1 MPQGPSISSSF
12 LLPKTDNFLRV
23 SVSLLDLECNL
34 SRQLK
39 CCSTASL
46 QILSSFTA
54 YKDLVKMISFVRSTD
69 LVVSLYSVIDKE
81 LLS

>member
-1 MPQGPSISSSF
+1 MPQGSSISSF

-34 SRQLK
+34 RRQLK
-39 CCSTASL
+39 CCSSASL

-54 YKDLVKMISFVRSTD
+54 CKGLVKMISYVRSTD
-69 LVVSLYSVIDKE
+69 LLVSLYSVIDKV